1 MTLAAGTEAL
11 IAVVPRGA
19 EHFRVHFTANDDLD
33 TKLRT
38 HDSPNSYCVAGYGCK
53 LGSGRQACPSI
64 VASELV
70 DYAPTNGCNTADH
83 EGMTITFSGDD
94 VVGPVREMIYI
105 STTVTRTLYYRV
117 HAFRSATFT
126 ATWDFGDF
134 PSTAEMPCDQAGMVG
149 VAPSPPPMP
158 SPPPSPPQG
167 PPPPL
172 HDRRHLTHTGP
183 ARWR

>member
-134 PSTAEMPCDQAGMVG
+134 PRRLRCRVIRREWSVSHRRRRPC
-149 VAPSPPPMP
+149 
-158 SPPPSPPQG
+158 
-167 PPPPL
+167 
-172 HDRRHLTHTGP
+172 RRHLLRRRKAHHLHCTT
-183 ARWR
+183 AAS